1 MPDPSPSPTPE
12 EPRMPIPTEP
22 PTPTADRSL
31 TAQQIRLRVLGALLA
46 LAAGVTA
53 AIIAILLL
61 KTALG

>member
-1 MPDPSPSPTPE
+1 
-12 EPRMPIPTEP
+12 MPIPTEP